1 VKTVKVRSGEASTKI
16 KAKLTL
22 KVNEVKAIGKT
33 LTGSRIDRKKQL
45 NEKTGSDPTSTLL
58 SRLTALFNISI
69 FIYIFLFSKIS
80 FQFPIQSYINLSD
93 HQFQTFTV
101 SELSDC
107 KPFCLSRQTAPVQA
121 ETLTKTLANPDSR

>member
-58 SRLTALFNISI
+58 SRLTALFNIAI

-80 FQFPIQSYINLSD
+80 FQFPI
-93 HQFQTFTV
+93 
-101 SELSDC
+101 
-107 KPFCLSRQTAPVQA
+107 
-121 ETLTKTLANPDSR
+121 